1 MYIRVALCQI
11 NSLVGDIEGNTKKIV
26 EFSKKAKESGA
37 KIICFPELA
46 LCGYPPEDLV
56 FNTKFIKEQKEAL
69 EAIKEISDDV
79 VIIVGFVDLEEDI
92 YNSAA
97 ILCNRKIYKYKK
109 IHLPNYGVF
118 DEMRYF
124 SSGKE
129 KLILQTQDNVKIG
142 ISICEDIW
150 HPTEPLFS
158 LTIEGGAEII
168 VNISASP
175 YHISK
180 PKMREDMMKTRAADY
195 SSYILFCN
203 LVGGQDELVFD
214 GTSSV
219 ISPWGETEARAPL
232 FKEYI
237 LIKDIDITQVYLKR
251 VHDPRRRTEK
261 PSSDSKLKI
270 INLDL
275 SITQKN
281 GETNSAI
288 YDFPKWEE
296 EVFFALVTGT
306 RDYILKN
313 RFSKALI
320 ALSGGIDSSLTA
332 CIATEAI
339 GPENVIGISMPSQF
353 SSHHSV
359 EDAEILSKNL
369 GIKFLK
375 IPIMRIYDAFM
386 NELSELF
393 GGTPFSS
400 AEENLQARIRG
411 NIIMTISNKFGH
423 IVLACGNKSEMSVG
437 YATLYGDLAG
447 GFAVIKDLYKTDV
460 YKIAKFY
467 NEMKGKEIIPKRVFE
482 KPPSAELRPNQK
494 DEDDLPPYK
503 ILDAIL
509 KLYIEKDTPPEIIEK
524 VVGADKQTIKR
535 VIEMVEKAEYKRR
548 QAPPGIKIS
557 SRAFGKDRRM
567 PITKKID
574 CILKF

>member
-1 MYIRVALCQI
+1 
-11 NSLVGDIEGNTKKIV
+11 
-26 EFSKKAKESGA
+26 
-37 KIICFPELA
+37 
-46 LCGYPPEDLV
+46 
-56 FNTKFIKEQKEAL
+56 
-69 EAIKEISDDV
+69 
-79 VIIVGFVDLEEDI
+79 
-92 YNSAA
+92 
-97 ILCNRKIYKYKK
+97 
-109 IHLPNYGVF
+109 
-118 DEMRYF
+118 
-124 SSGKE
+124 
-129 KLILQTQDNVKIG
+129 
-142 ISICEDIW
+142 
-150 HPTEPLFS
+150 
-158 LTIEGGAEII
+158 
-168 VNISASP
+168 
-175 YHISK
+175 
-180 PKMREDMMKTRAADY
+180 MKTRAADY
-195 SSYILFCN
+195 SSYVLFCN

-219 ISPWGETEARAPL
+219 ISPWGDTEARAPL

-261 PSSDSKLKI
+261 PSTDSKIKV

-275 SITQKN
+275 SITQKD
-281 GETNSAI
+281 GETKNEI

-296 EVFFALVTGT
+296 EVFCALVTGT

-339 GPENVIGISMPSQF
+339 GPENVLGISMPSQF

-375 IPIMRIYDAFM
+375 IPIMRIYEAFM

-393 GGTPFSS
+393 AGTPFSS

-467 NEMKGKEIIPKRVFE
+467 NEMKGREIIPKRVFE

-494 DEDDLPPYK
+494 DEDDLPPYR

-524 VVGADKQTIKR
+524 VVGVDKQTIKR